1 MTPGRWHSKFILFVE
16 VTLQM
21 KCAQCLFIFQ
31 AQWLCCLLHPVLKPF
46 LYIFK
51 KGGYRYVL
59 HTCLMQKEKFKEDV
73 NELTFLHMLF
83 SNSSFSLSL
92 SPPQNWQI
100 LEGSRGQPLMR
111 GPRAQQDLLTTMMRL
126 ESRVVTMRY
135 SFVVKGN
142 T

>member
-1 MTPGRWHSKFILFVE
+1 MLPDASG
-16 VTLQM
+16 
-21 KCAQCLFIFQ
+21 
-31 AQWLCCLLHPVLKPF
+31 LKA
-46 LYIFK
+46 LIFK
-51 KGGYRYVL
+51 KAVADICCAL
-59 HTCLMQKEKFKEDV
+59 ASFLQKEKFKEDV
-73 NELTFLHMLF
+73 NELTFLH
-83 SNSSFSLSL
+83 SSPCSLSL
-92 SPPQNWQI
+92 SLSPQNWQI